1 MDLPTQIPSLQV
13 KDLLGRDAAAL
24 DLRVI
29 AGERGLHNAITAP
42 TIQKPGLALAGFFEY
57 LHPGRVQILGRS
69 EVEFLGGLREDRR
82 RMVIAQLASSGP
94 ACFVVTRSLPAPAV
108 LLEESERRGIPLLGT
123 DRLSGEAIE
132 EFHRFLEDKL
142 APFATL
148 HGVLVDVY
156 GLGVLLLGES
166 GVGKSECA
174 LDLVVRGHRLVA
186 DDLVQVRRIGPSIEG
201 SGVEL
206 TRYHM
211 EVRGLGIIN
220 VKELFGI
227 AAVRQKKFVEL
238 MCRLDPWK
246 EGVAYERL
254 GLDERTEDI
263 LGARVPLVTIPV
275 APGRNLSVLI
285 EVAARHQLM
294 KLRGY
299 HPALELE
306 KRIRQLSRSATAAA
320 VAGEPNGGEGE
331 PNDGDGR

>member
-1 MDLPTQIPSLQV
+1 MELPSQTPTLQV
-13 KDLLGRDAAAL
+13 KDLLAEDAKAL
-24 DLRVI
+24 DLRLI
-29 AGERGLHNAITAP
+29 AGEAGLQGMITAP
-42 TIQKPGLALAGFFEY
+42 VIQKPGLALAGFFEY

-69 EVEFLGGLREDRR
+69 EVEFLAGLTEERR
-82 RMVIAQLASSGP
+82 RQVIGQLASSGP
-94 ACFVVTRSLPAPAV
+94 ACFVVTRSLPAPAA
-108 LLEESERRGIPLLGT
+108 LLDEASRRGIPLLVT

-132 EFHRFLEDKL
+132 EFHRFLEERL
-142 APFATL
+142 APVTTL

-156 GLGVLLLGES
+156 GVGVLLLGES

-174 LDLVVRGHRLVA
+174 LDLIVRGHRLVA
-186 DDLVQVRRIGPSIEG
+186 DDLVQLRRIGANLQG
-201 SGVEL
+201 AGLEL

-227 AAVRQKKFVEL
+227 ASVRQRKFVEL
-238 MCRLDPWK
+238 IINLDPWK

-254 GLDERTEDI
+254 GLDERREEV
-263 LGARVPLVTIPV
+263 LGLTLPAVVIPV

-285 EVAARHQLM
+285 EVAARHYLM

-306 KRIRQLSRSATAAA
+306 RRIAQKIGAPADEGSGTEPADTQPR
-320 VAGEPNGGEGE
+320 AGR
-331 PNDGDGR
+331 GR